1 MFSDLAKNMLHKSC
15 ELFSFERQVT
25 FSIPSLCSVSH
36 DFNTC
41 RGEKKKPFLNL
52 WSMASS
58 VLTVNWVFLGEWSES
73 GSAEMTARND
83 NTRLDQHLPPPKTST
98 VRQVLPIF
106 LLFLPASFQM
116 VPWDKHS
123 CWKISLYPYTT
134 PEAVLGER
142 MPTNAM
148 HTCCQILLK
157 RIQQE
162 QPVQQE
168 QPSPGYLCLPA
179 QSSGLKKVMIPE
191 STPSE

>member
-1 MFSDLAKNMLHKSC
+1 MFSDLAKKMLNKSC
-15 ELFSFERQVT
+15 ELFSLQRQVI
-25 FSIPSLCSVSH
+25 FSISSLCSVSH

-41 RGEKKKPFLNL
+41 RGEKKKAFLNL

-58 VLTVNWVFLGEWSES
+58 ALTVNWVFLGDWSEF

-83 NTRLDQHLPPPKTST
+83 NTRLDRHLHPPKTST
-98 VRQVLPIF
+98 DGQIFPIF
-106 LLFLPASFQM
+106 LLFLPASFQI
-116 VPWDKHS
+116 VCWDEHS
-123 CWKISLYPYTT
+123 CWQISLYPYTT
-134 PEAVLGER
+134 PGILAER

-179 QSSGLKKVMIPE
+179 QSSGLTKVMIPQ